1 MKVFYTVI
9 TCFLLTLNSSYNDVQ
24 AQELEFDVTVNT
36 PKLQTVDPRVFQDME
51 SQLQSFLNNRK
62 WTEDAFNQE
71 ERIKCNIQLTI
82 TEELGPTS
90 FAADLAIQ
98 SARPVFNSSLE
109 TALLTHVDKGV
120 TFRYEQFQP
129 LEFSENNFNDNLT
142 SILGFY
148 VYLILGLDYDSFSPL
163 GGEEY
168 LQRAQNI
175 INIIPSNVADGNP
188 GWRPNDGNGNRN
200 RYWILENLLSPRVKD
215 LRYALYDYH
224 LRGLDLMPKNQDL
237 GRANILKAMQSIE
250 KVGRAYPNSMII
262 QMFFNAKNNELVD
275 IFNQGTRAEKTEIIR
290 ICSKLDPANAIKY
303 RKIGS

>member
-1 MKVFYTVI
+1 MKIFYPVI
-9 TCFLLTLNSSYNDVQ
+9 ILFFLVMNSSIIEVQ
-24 AQELEFDVTVNT
+24 AQELDFDITVNT
-36 PKLQTVDPRVFQDME
+36 PKLQLVDPRVFQDME
-51 SQLQSFLNNRK
+51 SQLQNFLNNRK
-62 WTEDAFNQE
+62 WTTDEFTQD

-98 SARPVFNSSLE
+98 SARPVYGSSFE

-120 TFRYEQFQP
+120 TFTYEQFQP

-148 VYLILGLDYDSFSPL
+148 VYLILGLDYDSFAPL

-168 LQRAQNI
+168 LQKAQNV

-215 LRYALYDYH
+215 LRFAMYDYH

-237 GRANILKAMQSIE
+237 GRANILKAMQSVE
-250 KVGRAYPNSMII
+250 KVGRAYPNSMIM
-262 QMFFNAKNNELVD
+262 QMFFNAKSDEIVD
-275 IFNQGTRAEKTEIIR
+275 IFTEGTRAEKTDVIR
-290 ICSKLDPANAIKY
+290 ICSKLDPVNAINY
-303 RKIGS
+303 RKLSN